1 MIEREI
7 VINATSRET
16 RVAILEEGRLVELF
30 VERPEKDRILGD
42 IIIGRVAKTVP
53 AMQAAFV
60 QIGQDSDGF
69 LPWSDVRENALAWRR
84 GKPIEGGPHT
94 RRSSEN
100 PGLVAG
106 MPLAVQLIKEPIAN
120 KGARL
125 TTQLSL
131 PGRFMVL
138 IPNDRVVGVSRRI
151 ANRRERQRLKE
162 ITHAI
167 RPEHIGLIIRTVA
180 EDRSREDLEQD
191 LADLLKRWQEL
202 EDKLH
207 STEPVALVHKD
218 VGMVSGI
225 MRDLFTRDVKRVV
238 VDNKDL
244 YRETHAYIKDV
255 QPALLPA
262 LQLYKEKRP
271 IFDAFGVEED
281 ITRSLEHRVP
291 VKGGG
296 YLFIEQTEA
305 MISID
310 VNSGRATRR
319 RNLEDNALKVNLA
332 AVKEIC
338 RQLRLRDIGGLV
350 VIDFIDLLKAENRE
364 ALNQEMANE
373 LKKDRA
379 QWDIAPLSRFGLL
392 EMTRERVRPALIHT
406 FHQTCPNCR
415 GTGLVPSPETL
426 LSEMERWIRRFRVSS
441 GERRL
446 KLFLSPEVHELATRG
461 LRSFVREMMWRN
473 LMHIRTEIDPQLK
486 EHQFRF
492 HSPKQDRDVTE
503 LYSSSES

>member
-7 VINATSRET
+7 VINASSRET
-16 RVAILEEGRLVELF
+16 RVAILEESRLVELF

-42 IIIGRVAKTVP
+42 IIVGRVAKTVP

-60 QIGQDSDGF
+60 QIGLESDGF
-69 LPWSDVRENALAWRR
+69 LPYSDVRENALAWRA
-84 GKPIEGGPHT
+84 GKPLPDGPHT
-94 RRSSEN
+94 RRSAEN
-100 PGLVAG
+100 PGLVGG
-106 MPLAVQLIKEPIAN
+106 MPLVVQLIKEPIAN

-138 IPNDRVVGVSRRI
+138 IPNDHVVGVSRRI
-151 ANRRERQRLKE
+151 ANRRERQRLKD

-167 RPEHIGLIIRTVA
+167 RPESMGLIIRTVA
-180 EDRSREDLEQD
+180 EERTREDLEAD
-191 LADLLKRWQEL
+191 LAELLQRWTEL
-202 EDKLH
+202 ENRIH
-207 STEPVALVHKD
+207 STPPVALVHKD

-238 VDNKDL
+238 VDNKAL
-244 YRETHAYIKDV
+244 YKEIHAYIKDV

-262 LQLYKEKRP
+262 LHLYNEKQP
-271 IFDAFGVEED
+271 IFDRFGVEED
-281 ITRSLEHRVP
+281 ITRSLDHRVP

-310 VNSGRATRR
+310 VNSGRATRK

-364 ALNQEMANE
+364 KLNQEMANE

-406 FHQTCPNCR
+406 FHQTCPNCK
-415 GTGLVPSPETL
+415 GSGLVPSAETL
-426 LSEMERWIRRFRVSS
+426 LSEIERWIRRFKQGS

-446 KLFLSPEVHELATRG
+446 RLYLSAEVHELATRG
-461 LRSFVREMMWRN
+461 LRSFLREMMWRN
-473 LMHIRTEIDPQLK
+473 LMHIRAEIDPQLK
-486 EHQFRF
+486 EHQFRCF
-492 HSPKQDRDVTE
+492 SPKQDRDITD
-503 LYSSSES
+503 LYGSAEA